1 MRFIAALNEVLN
13 KSGAH
18 LLINVLLS
26 FLNLEESNPAYLS
39 EKTFEMCGLGIE
51 NIWSIAFFGHIVQHY
66 GRF

>member
-18 LLINVLLS
+18 LLINVLFL

-39 EKTFEMCGLGIE
+39 EKTFEMCGLGLE
-51 NIWSIAFFGHIVQHY
+51 NIW
-66 GRF
+66 